1 MTRLL
6 YVTSSPQ
13 APTVSYSRRVS
24 DAFVAA
30 YQRHHP
36 DDEIDCL
43 DLWQEH
49 LPEFGPVASAWK
61 TKAMLGRP
69 PSLAE
74 EAEHQVVELSI
85 RRFLAADKY
94 VFSVPMWNFG
104 IPYKLKHYFD
114 VIVQPRHT
122 FGLDPERGMVGLV
135 PSTRPVQLI
144 LARAG
149 VYAPDSGAEAMDHQV
164 PYLRMILGFMGLN
177 DVRIQIVEGTG
188 AGPKAAEPMICAA
201 MERAAEAGANF

>member
-13 APTVSYSRRVS
+13 ASSVSYSRRVS
-24 DAFVAA
+24 DAFVASYEA
-30 YQRHHP
+30 HHP
-36 DDEIDCL
+36 GDEIDRL

-61 TKAMLGRP
+61 TKAMLGQP
-69 PSLAE
+69 PSFAE

-104 IPYKLKHYFD
+104 IPYRLKHYLD

-122 FGLDPERGMVGLV
+122 FGLDPDVGFVGLV

-149 VYAPDSGAEAMDHQV
+149 VYAAGTPGEVMDHQL
-164 PYLRMILGFMGLN
+164 PYLRMILGFMGLT
-177 DVRIQIVEGTG
+177 DLRVQVLECTG
-188 AGPKAAEPMICAA
+188 LGPAAAEPLTVAA
-201 MERAAEAGANF
+201 IEHAAGEGAAF